1 MIADEA
7 KLKATENW
15 LKYLIQV
22 PIEAYTVNKDVI
34 KNKFLSCLRKLIEK
48 QKYIKAM
55 SNIIHTMLYSPIG
68 IPSTNT
74 LFIKTALHK
83 LKRATE

>member
-7 KLKATENW
+7 KLNATENW

-22 PIEAYTVNKDVI
+22 PIEAYIVNKDVI

-48 QKYIKAM
+48 QKYIK
-55 SNIIHTMLYSPIG
+55 L
-68 IPSTNT
+68 
-74 LFIKTALHK
+74 
-83 LKRATE
+83 